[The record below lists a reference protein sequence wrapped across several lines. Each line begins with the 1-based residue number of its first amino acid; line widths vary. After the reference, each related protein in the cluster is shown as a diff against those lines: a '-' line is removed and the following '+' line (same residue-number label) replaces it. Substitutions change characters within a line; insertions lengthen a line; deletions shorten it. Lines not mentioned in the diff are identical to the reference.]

1 MAWSRPIAIAVVAA
15 LAGTATAQPAQKVTG
30 PVATYWMS
38 AETQSGFG
46 MPGGAGGRPDRGAM
60 MRMMMGGG
68 QGAQHSLVLQLGSSQ
83 KPQGPPQADHLPPSG
98 LRAGPRL
105 PLVTPTAQPVQ
116 PVEDAPALPREY
128 QKPRGRMLIFWGCGE
143 QARPGQPVVI
153 DFAKMAAGQV
163 PANVQAMTKGL
174 NVAPMHPPSPAR
186 AATYGEWPNAETRT
200 HVPANGSL
208 VGEHAVQGSY
218 SPQIRFSLTPDQDFL
233 AALNLTTNAP
243 TTGGAVQLGWNAVPN
258 ATGYFASVIGGSE
271 DTVVL
276 WTSAEV
282 QASAFAAPDY
292 LAPAEAARL
301 VAAKALLSP
310 QTTRCAVPKEVA
322 AAAPHALVQL
332 VAFGPEANFVYPPRP
347 SDPKV
352 AWNKEWQ
359 VKVRYRSATGGML
372 GMAMPGMTTAADDEG
387 PGPGQ
392 AAPQQQPKDKG
403 RKAIMR
409 GLGGAL
415 GGALGVPTP
424 GF

>member
-1 MAWSRPIAIAVVAA
+1 MVWSRPIAIAAAAAVAGSA
-15 LAGTATAQPAQKVTG
+15 AAQPAQKVTG

-38 AETQSGFG
+38 AQTQSGFG
-46 MPGGAGGRPDRGAM
+46 MPGGGGRPDAGAM

-68 QGAQHSLVLQLGSSQ
+68 GQGAQHSLILQLGSSQ
-83 KPQGPPQADHLPPSG
+83 KPQGAPQADHLPPQA
-98 LRAGPRL
+98 LHAGPRL
-105 PLVTPTAQPVQ
+105 PLVTPVAQPAQPVD
-116 PVEDAPALPREY
+116 DAPTLPREY

-143 QARPGQPVVI
+143 HARPNQPVVI

-174 NVAPMHPPSPAR
+174 NVAPMQPPSPAR
-186 AATYGEWPNAETRT
+186 AATYGEWPNAETRAS
-200 HVPANGSL
+200 VPTNGSL
-208 VGEHAVQGSY
+208 VGEHTVQGSY
-218 SPQIRFSLTPDQDFL
+218 SPQIRFSLAPDQDFL
-233 AALNLTTNAP
+233 AALNLTSNEKTPA
-243 TTGGAVQLGWNAVPN
+243 GATQLAWNAVPN
-258 ATGYFASVIGGSE
+258 ATGYFASVIGGGSE

-310 QTTRCAVPKEVA
+310 QTTRCAVPKEVVD
-322 AAAPHALVQL
+322 AAPQALVQL

-347 SDPKV
+347 SDPKI

-359 VKVRYRSATGGML
+359 VKVRYRSAAGGML
-372 GMAMPGMTTAADDEG
+372 GMAQPGMSVAAEDDG
-387 PGPGQ
+387 PAPGQ
-392 AAPQQQPKDKG
+392 APKPQKNPG

>member
-1 MAWSRPIAIAVVAA
+1 MAWSRPIAIAAAAAVA
-15 LAGTATAQPAQKVTG
+15 GSATAQPAQKVTG

-38 AETQSGFG
+38 AQTQSGFG
-46 MPGGAGGRPDRGAM
+46 MPGAGGRPNTGAM

-68 QGAQHSLVLQLGSSQ
+68 QGAQRSLILQLGSSQ
-83 KPQGPPQADHLPPSG
+83 KPQGSPQADHLPPQG
-98 LRAGPRL
+98 LRAGQRL
-105 PLVTPTAQPVQ
+105 PLLTPVAQPAQPVDEE
-116 PVEDAPALPREY
+116 PSLPREY

-143 QARPGQPVVI
+143 RARPNQPVVI

-163 PANVQAMTKGL
+163 PANLQAMTKGL
-174 NVAPMHPPSPAR
+174 NVTPMQPPSPAR
-186 AATYGEWPNAETRT
+186 AATYGEWPNAETRASI
-200 HVPANGSL
+200 PSNGSL

-218 SPQIRFSLTPDQDFL
+218 SPQIRFNLTPEQDFL
-233 AALNLTTNAP
+233 AALHLTSNEKTPA
-243 TTGGAVQLGWNAVPN
+243 GATQLAWNAVPN
-258 ATGYFASVIGGSE
+258 ATGYFASVIGGGAE

-292 LAPAEAARL
+292 LSPAEAGRL

-310 QTTRCAVPKEVA
+310 QTTRCAVPKEVID
-322 AAAPHALVQL
+322 AAPQGLVQL
-332 VAFGPEANFVYPPRP
+332 VAYGPEANFVYPPRP

-372 GMAMPGMTTAADDEG
+372 GMAHPGMSAAADDVDG
-387 PGPGQ
+387 PARGEP
-392 AAPQQQPKDKG
+392 AKPEKNPG

>member
-1 MAWSRPIAIAVVAA
+1 MAWSRPFAIAAVAA
-15 LAGTATAQPAQKVTG
+15 LAGSAAAQPAQKVTG

-38 AETQSGFG
+38 AQTQSGFG
-46 MPGGAGGRPDRGAM
+46 MPTGGQPNAGSM

-68 QGAQHSLVLQLGSSQ
+68 QGAQHALTLQLGSSQ
-83 KPQGPPQADHLPPSG
+83 APQGAPQADHLPPAA
-98 LRAGPRL
+98 LRAGDRL
-105 PLVTPTAQPVQ
+105 PLVTPRAEPSQPVDYS
-116 PVEDAPALPREY
+116 PSLPREY

-143 QARPGQPVVI
+143 RARPNQPVVI
-153 DFAKMAAGQV
+153 DFAKMSAGQL
-163 PANVQAMTKGL
+163 PPGFEAIGRSLGSAAMQ
-174 NVAPMHPPSPAR
+174 PPSPGR
-186 AATYGEWPNAETRT
+186 NKTYGEWPNPETRVS
-200 HVPANGSL
+200 VPPNGSL
-208 VGEHAVQGSY
+208 IGEHTVQGTY
-218 SPQIRFSLTPDQDFL
+218 SPPIRFSLGQGQDFL
-233 AALNLTTNAP
+233 GALNLATNAATP
-243 TTGGAVQLGWNAVPN
+243 AGAVQLGWNAVPN
-258 ATGYFASVIGGSE
+258 ATGYFASVIGGAE

-292 LAPAEAARL
+292 LPPAEAARL
-301 VAAKALLSP
+301 VQSKALLSP
-310 QTTRCAVPKEVA
+310 QTTQCAVPKEVA
-322 AAAPHALVQL
+322 EAAPSALVQL
-332 VAFGPEANFVYPPRP
+332 VAYGPEANFVHPPRP

-372 GMAMPGMTTAADDEG
+372 GMAAPNMTTAGDDDA
-387 PGPGQ
+387 PAPGQ
-392 AAPQQQPKDKG
+392 PQRKPESG

>member
-1 MAWSRPIAIAVVAA
+1 MAWSRPIAIAAVAA
-15 LAGTATAQPAQKVTG
+15 VAGSAAAQPAQKVTG

-38 AETQSGFG
+38 AQTQSGFG
-46 MPGGAGGRPDRGAM
+46 MMGGAGGRPDTGAM

-68 QGAQHSLVLQLGSSQ
+68 QGPQHSLILQLGSSQ
-83 KPQGPPQADHLPPSG
+83 QPQGAPKAEHLPPAA

-105 PLVTPTAQPVQ
+105 PLVTPVAQPAQ
-116 PVEDAPALPREY
+116 RVEDTPDVPREY

-143 QARPGQPVVI
+143 RARPNQPVVL

-163 PANVQAMTKGL
+163 PANMQAMTRGL
-174 NVAPMHPPSPAR
+174 NVTPMQPPSPGR
-186 AATYGEWPNAETRT
+186 NATYGEWPNSETRT
-200 HVPANGSL
+200 NVPSNGSL
-208 VGEHAVQGSY
+208 VGEHTVQGSY
-218 SPQIRFSLTPDQDFL
+218 SPPIRFSLASDQDFL
-233 AALNLTTNAP
+233 AGLNLTTNEKTAA
-243 TTGGAVQLGWNAVPN
+243 GAAQLAWNAVPN
-258 ATGYFASVIGGSE
+258 ATGYFASVIGGGE

-292 LAPAEAARL
+292 LTPAEAARL
-301 VAAKALLSP
+301 VANKALLSP
-310 QTTRCAVPKEVA
+310 QTTRCAVPKEVVD
-322 AAAPHALVQL
+322 AAPQALVQL

-347 SDPKV
+347 TDPKI

-372 GMAMPGMTTAADDEG
+372 GMASPGMSAASADEDG
-387 PGPGQ
+387 PGPSQ
-392 AAPQQQPKDKG
+392 PQPQPDKG